1 MQPKVKA
8 DLQASANDRANV
20 RKQTAAAKEQLAYL
34 IDESTDRR
42 KTTTRDRR
50 LLYERRHKP
59 S

>member
-8 DLQASANDRANV
+8 DLQSSANDRAHV
-20 RKQTAAAKEQLAYL
+20 RQETAAVEEQLAYL
-34 IDESTDRR
+34 IDKSNDRR